1 MILLL
6 LLALSATT
14 ALADEPVTRSNAI
27 AVLAKPALPPDFPYF
42 PYVDPNAPKGGDVTL
57 ASIGT
62 YDSFNPF
69 ILRGTAT
76 QGLVSPWVVLPGG
89 SGSGASVGHVW
100 ESLLT
105 ASADEMASGYGH
117 LAQTIEQPAD
127 KMWVAFELRPE
138 ARFSDGTPV
147 TAEDVAWT
155 YRTLLEQGRPS
166 FRIQMADVKDVAV
179 ESPRRVVFHFTSNE
193 NRELPLI
200 LGGLPVLPKH
210 FFDGRDF
217 TRPLTDPPIGSGP
230 YRI

>member
-147 TAEDVAWT
+147 TAEDVA
-155 YRTLLEQGRPS
+155 YLGNIIYE
-166 FRIQMADVKDVAV
+166 IVKLN
-179 ESPRRVVFHFTSNE
+179 PRN
-193 NRELPLI
+193 
-200 LGGLPVLPKH
+200 
-210 FFDGRDF
+210 
-217 TRPLTDPPIGSGP
+217 
-230 YRI
+230 